1 MHTPKSLLA
10 ATVLAAFSFGSA
22 ARGSEAPSHN
32 VPNADLNALA
42 ASAEQEVR
50 GDILPFWL
58 KNTRDAG
65 NGGFYGFI
73 DADMKVHKGAPRGG
87 LLTCRILWT
96 FSAAYRLYHDPA
108 DLEMA
113 RWAYKDLVDH
123 FWDPESGGLLWTVT
137 AGGKPDETV
146 KLIYLQVFGIY
157 SLSEFYRATGE
168 KPALDR
174 AIAIYGLIEEHARD
188 RRYGGYFDVL
198 DRKWARM
205 GSQPHNLLGPAPK
218 SQNSHI
224 HILEGYTNLLRVWPD
239 AGLRASQRELVDMVV
254 KHLID
259 PLTHH
264 LILFTK
270 DDWTPIGDGVSYGH
284 DIELSWLL
292 VEAAKVLGDP
302 GLVAQVEPISL
313 EIARVTLAE
322 GVDPD
327 GGVIN
332 DGSPKGYTNT
342 DKDWWPQAEA
352 AVGFLNAYQIS
363 GDARY
368 FEASRHSWSFI
379 EAKFV
384 DRKYGDWIEKVK
396 RDGTPVPRPKV
407 TLWKCPYHSSRSCFE
422 LVDRVREL
430 TGSGSPP

>member
-1 MHTPKSLLA
+1 
-10 ATVLAAFSFGSA
+10 
-22 ARGSEAPSHN
+22 
-32 VPNADLNALA
+32 
-42 ASAEQEVR
+42 
-50 GDILPFWL
+50 
-58 KNTRDAG
+58 
-65 NGGFYGFI
+65 
-73 DADMKVHKGAPRGG
+73 
-87 LLTCRILWT
+87 
-96 FSAAYRLYHDPA
+96 
-108 DLEMA
+108 
-113 RWAYKDLVDH
+113 
-123 FWDPESGGLLWTVT
+123 
-137 AGGKPDETV
+137 
-146 KLIYLQVFGIY
+146 
-157 SLSEFYRATGE
+157 
-168 KPALDR
+168 
-174 AIAIYGLIEEHARD
+174 
-188 RRYGGYFDVL
+188 
-198 DRKWARM
+198 
-205 GSQPHNLLGPAPK
+205 
-218 SQNSHI
+218 
-224 HILEGYTNLLRVWPD
+224 
-239 AGLRASQRELVDMVV
+239 MVV